1 MKQRHAE
8 RKEERKRKK
17 KELDKKKKCMC
28 VYIYVC
34 VCMLYL
40 GKIILHW
47 VIHAFLK
54 VLPSGIPVAALWVKN
69 LP

>member
-17 KELDKKKKCMC
+17 KKKLDKKKKCMC
-28 VYIYVC
+28 V
-34 VCMLYL
+34 CMIYL